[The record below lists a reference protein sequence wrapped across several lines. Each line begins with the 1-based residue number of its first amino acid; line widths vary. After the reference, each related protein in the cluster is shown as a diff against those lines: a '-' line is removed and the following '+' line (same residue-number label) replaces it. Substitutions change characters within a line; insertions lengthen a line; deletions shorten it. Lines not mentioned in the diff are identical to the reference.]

1 MLVVVVGFFLF
12 CFVFLF
18 FCFFVFLFFCFCF
31 CFVLFCFVRFF
42 LFFFLRYF
50 FFKKCFLGV
59 SVNFPFVGIFFCCL
73 LFVCICGYQIYNL
86 AETKFDKI
94 LAKHIC
100 CLLFLNYNSV

>member
-1 MLVVVVGFFLF
+1 MLVVVGFFLF

-18 FCFFVFLFFCFCF
+18 FFVFCFLFLF
-31 CFVLFCFVRFF
+31 CFVL
-42 LFFFLRYF
+42 LGFFFF
-50 FFKKCFLGV
+50 FFSGIFLKKCFLGG
-59 SVNFPFVGIFFCCL
+59 SVNFPFVGVFNG
-73 LFVCICGYQIYNL
+73 ICGYQIYYL

>member
-18 FCFFVFLFFCFCF
+18 FV
-31 CFVLFCFVRFF
+31 FVLFCFVRFF
-42 LFFFLRYF
+42 LFFFFFFFFPQVF
-50 FFKKCFLGV
+50 FFKKCFLEG
-59 SVNFPFVGIFFCCL
+59 SVNFPFVGVFNG
-73 LFVCICGYQIYNL
+73 ICGYQIYNL

>member
-18 FCFFVFLFFCFCF
+18 FCFFVFLFLFLF
-31 CFVLFCFVRFF
+31 CFVLLGFF
-42 LFFFLRYF
+42 FFFFLRYF

>member
-18 FCFFVFLFFCFCF
+18 FCFLFLF
-31 CFVLFCFVRFF
+31 CFVLLGFF
-42 LFFFLRYF
+42 FFFFLRYF
-50 FFKKCFLGV
+50 FLRSVFWVG
-59 SVNFPFVGIFFCCL
+59 SVNFHFVGVFNG
-73 LFVCICGYQIYNL
+73 ICGYQIYNL

-94 LAKHIC
+94 LAKNIC